1 VLNEI
6 GAFYA
11 ECGLQIPALL
21 ARASTEVTVEGT
33 KEENMILKDKV
44 AIVTG
49 GSQGIGRA
57 IAIAFAAEGAAVVV
71 AARNLSK
78 LQETVAA
85 IKLKGGRAKAVQTDL
100 SDEKQIEHM
109 VAETIKE
116 YGRIDV
122 LVNNSGVA
130 GPTVSVV
137 DMDLN
142 QWNEA
147 LAVNL
152 TGAMLAAKHVLKH
165 MIPQRSGT
173 IINIG
178 SERGRTGDGKSGSP
192 MRTSYSCS
200 KAGMVA
206 LTESLST
213 EVGQY
218 NIRVNCVTAAAVR
231 GERII
236 NVFKAQAEA
245 SGVPLE
251 DLISK
256 MVENYSLKRPVEP
269 EEVAAAVIFLASDAA
284 SGITGQT
291 LPVSCGQSIIF

>member
-1 VLNEI
+1 
-6 GAFYA
+6 
-11 ECGLQIPALL
+11 
-21 ARASTEVTVEGT
+21 
-33 KEENMILKDKV
+33 MILKDRV

-57 IAIAFAAEGAAVVV
+57 IAITFAAEGAAVVV

-78 LQETVAA
+78 LGETVDA

-100 SDEKQIEHM
+100 SDEKQIERM

-116 YGRIDV
+116 YGRVDI
-122 LVNNSGVA
+122 LVNDSGIA
-130 GPTVSVV
+130 GPTVNVV

-165 MIPQRSGT
+165 MIPRRSGT

-192 MRTSYSCS
+192 MRASYSCS

-206 LTESLST
+206 LTECLST
-213 EVGQY
+213 EVGIY

-236 NVFKAQAEA
+236 NVFKSQSEA
-245 SGVPLE
+245 TGVPLDE
-251 DLISK
+251 LISK
-256 MVENYSLKRPVEP
+256 MVETYSLKRPVEP
-269 EEVAAAVIFLASDAA
+269 EEVAAAVAFLASDAA

-291 LPVSCGQSIIF
+291 LPVSCGQRIIF

>member
-1 VLNEI
+1 
-6 GAFYA
+6 
-11 ECGLQIPALL
+11 
-21 ARASTEVTVEGT
+21 
-33 KEENMILKDKV
+33 MILKDRV

-78 LQETVAA
+78 LGETVDA

-109 VAETIKE
+109 VAETVRQ
-116 YGRIDV
+116 YGKVDI
-122 LVNNSGVA
+122 LVNNSGIA
-130 GPTVSVV
+130 GPTVNVV

-213 EVGQY
+213 EVGRY

-231 GERII
+231 GERIV
-236 NVFKAQAEA
+236 NVFKSQSEGT
-245 SGVPLE
+245 GVPFDE
-251 DLISK
+251 LISK
-256 MVENYSLKRPVEP
+256 LVENYSLQRPVEP
-269 EEVAAAVIFLASDAA
+269 EEVAAATIFLASDAA
-284 SGITGQT
+284 SGITGQM
-291 LPVSCGQSIIF
+291 LPVSCGQHIIF